1 MPLAMRLFLLG
12 AIILFSIL
20 LIYQN
25 IQHPHT
31 RHNTALDHLKHPLDT
46 RLRYRIAE
54 VDPRFGLSHADL
66 LQLSQEATHIWK
78 QGTGQDYFV
87 YDPNAKLAI
96 HLIYDQRQDESNQ
109 RQQQLTAIEQR
120 QQHWNNQNQNIQA
133 LKQEIEDKNQQLDA
147 KKMLFEQQLEQ
158 YNRQVQQINQ
168 SGGLHPSQQEIF
180 AAKKQEIQQHMWS
193 LEHEIAQF
201 NQQINQLNQQVDALN
216 QLNQDIDVSIQQF
229 NARFQPR
236 LFDKGSFD
244 GQAIR
249 IYEFQSKDDLR
260 LTLAHE
266 FGHALGLAHHNDPYA
281 LMYPMLKDQQLQNF
295 QLRPADLDLLH
306 ARH

>member
-1 MPLAMRLFLLG
+1 M
-12 AIILFSIL
+12 
-20 LIYQN
+20 
-25 IQHPHT
+25 
-31 RHNTALDHLKHPLDT
+31 
-46 RLRYRIAE
+46 
-54 VDPRFGLSHADL
+54 
-66 LQLSQEATHIWK
+66 
-78 QGTGQDYFV
+78 
-87 YDPNAKLAI
+87 
-96 HLIYDQRQDESNQ
+96 IYDQRQDESNQ
-109 RQQQLTAIEQR
+109 RQQQLTAIQQR

-147 KKMLFEQQLEQ
+147 KKLLFEQQLEQ
-158 YNRQVQQINQ
+158 YNQQVQQINQ
-168 SGGLHPSQQEIF
+168 SGGLHPSQREVF
-180 AAKKQEIQQHMWS
+180 AAKKQEIQQHLWS

-201 NQQINQLNQQVDALN
+201 NQHIHQLNQQVDALN

>member
-1 MPLAMRLFLLG
+1 MRQSLLFALLG
-12 AIILFSIL
+12 FLGLIL
-20 LIYQN
+20 YQN
-25 IQHPHT
+25 IQQPQLRLNPLLDRLTHPFDQ
-31 RHNTALDHLKHPLDT
+31 RI
-46 RLRYRIAE
+46 RYRIGE
-54 VDPRFGLSHADL
+54 VDPRFGLSYADV
-66 LQLSQEATHIWK
+66 LQLSQEATQIWT

-133 LKQEIEDKNQQLDA
+133 LKQEIADKNQQLDA

-168 SGGLHPSQQEIF
+168 SGGLHPSQQEVF
-180 AAKKQEIQQHMWS
+180 AGKKQEIQQHLWS

-201 NQQINQLNQQVDALN
+201 NQHIHQLNQQVDALN

-236 LFDKGSFD
+236 LFDKGHFD

>member
-1 MPLAMRLFLLG
+1 M
-12 AIILFSIL
+12 
-20 LIYQN
+20 Q
-25 IQHPHT
+25 
-31 RHNTALDHLKHPLDT
+31 
-46 RLRYRIAE
+46 
-54 VDPRFGLSHADL
+54 
-66 LQLSQEATHIWK
+66 
-78 QGTGQDYFV
+78 
-87 YDPNAKLAI
+87 
-96 HLIYDQRQDESNQ
+96 
-109 RQQQLTAIEQR
+109 
-120 QQHWNNQNQNIQA
+120 
-133 LKQEIEDKNQQLDA
+133 

-168 SGGLHPSQQEIF
+168 SGGLHPSQQEVF
-180 AAKKQEIQQHMWS
+180 AGKKQEIQQHLWS

-201 NQQINQLNQQVDALN
+201 NQHIHQLNQQVDALN

-281 LMYPMLKDQQLQNF
+281 LMYPMLKEQQLQNF

-306 ARH
+306 ARR

>member
-1 MPLAMRLFLLG
+1 MRQSLLFALLG
-12 AIILFSIL
+12 FLGLIL
-20 LIYQN
+20 YQN
-25 IQHPHT
+25 IQQPQLRLNPLLDRLTHPFDQ
-31 RHNTALDHLKHPLDT
+31 RI
-46 RLRYRIAE
+46 RYRIGE
-54 VDPRFGLSHADL
+54 VDPRFGLSHADV
-66 LQLSQEATHIWK
+66 LQLSQEATQIWT

-87 YDPNAKLAI
+87 YDPNAKLTI

-109 RQQQLTAIEQR
+109 RQQQLTAIQQR

-147 KKMLFEQQLEQ
+147 KKLLFEQQLEQ
-158 YNRQVQQINQ
+158 YNQQVQQINQ
-168 SGGLHPSQQEIF
+168 SGGLHPSQREIF
-180 AAKKQEIQQHMWS
+180 AAKKQEIQQHLWS

-201 NQQINQLNQQVDALN
+201 NQHIHQLNQQVDALN

-281 LMYPMLKDQQLQNF
+281 LMYP
-295 QLRPADLDLLH
+295 
-306 ARH
+306 

>member
-1 MPLAMRLFLLG
+1 MRQSLLFALLG
-12 AIILFSIL
+12 FLGLIL
-20 LIYQN
+20 YQN
-25 IQHPHT
+25 IQQPQLRLNPLLDRLTHPFDQ
-31 RHNTALDHLKHPLDT
+31 RI
-46 RLRYRIAE
+46 RYRIGE
-54 VDPRFGLSHADL
+54 VDPRFGLSHADVL
-66 LQLSQEATHIWK
+66 ELSQEATQIWT
-78 QGTGQDYFV
+78 QGTGQEYFV
-87 YDPNAKLAI
+87 YDPNAKLTI

-109 RQQQLTAIEQR
+109 RQQQLTAIQQR

-168 SGGLHPSQQEIF
+168 SGGLHPSQREIF

-201 NQQINQLNQQVDALN
+201 NQHILQLNQQVDALN

>member
-1 MPLAMRLFLLG
+1 MRQSLLFALLG
-12 AIILFSIL
+12 FLGLIL
-20 LIYQN
+20 YQN
-25 IQHPHT
+25 IQQPQLRLNPLLDRLTHPFDQ
-31 RHNTALDHLKHPLDT
+31 RI
-46 RLRYRIAE
+46 RYRIGE
-54 VDPRFGLSHADL
+54 VDPRFGLSYADV
-66 LQLSQEATHIWK
+66 LQLSQEATQIWT

-120 QQHWNNQNQNIQA
+120 QQHWSNQNQNIQA
-133 LKQEIEDKNQQLDA
+133 LKQEVEDKNQQLDV

-168 SGGLHPSQQEIF
+168 SGGLHPSQQEVF
-180 AAKKQEIQQHMWS
+180 AGKKQEIQKHMWS

-201 NQQINQLNQQVDALN
+201 NQHILQLNQQVDALN

-260 LTLAHE
+260 LTLANE

>member
-1 MPLAMRLFLLG
+1 M
-12 AIILFSIL
+12 
-20 LIYQN
+20 Q
-25 IQHPHT
+25 
-31 RHNTALDHLKHPLDT
+31 
-46 RLRYRIAE
+46 
-54 VDPRFGLSHADL
+54 
-66 LQLSQEATHIWK
+66 
-78 QGTGQDYFV
+78 
-87 YDPNAKLAI
+87 
-96 HLIYDQRQDESNQ
+96 
-109 RQQQLTAIEQR
+109 
-120 QQHWNNQNQNIQA
+120 
-133 LKQEIEDKNQQLDA
+133 

>member
-1 MPLAMRLFLLG
+1 MRQSLLFALLG
-12 AIILFSIL
+12 FLGLIL
-20 LIYQN
+20 YQN
-25 IQHPHT
+25 IQQPQLRLNPLLDRLTHPFDQ
-31 RHNTALDHLKHPLDT
+31 RI
-46 RLRYRIAE
+46 RYRIGE
-54 VDPRFGLSHADL
+54 VDPRFGLSYADV
-66 LQLSQEATHIWK
+66 LQLSQEATQIWT

-120 QQHWNNQNQNIQA
+120 QQHWSNQNQNIQA
-133 LKQEIEDKNQQLDA
+133 LKQEIEDKNQQLDV

-168 SGGLHPSQQEIF
+168 SGGLHPSQQEVF
-180 AAKKQEIQQHMWS
+180 AGKKQEIQQHLWS

-201 NQQINQLNQQVDALN
+201 NQHIHQLNQQVDALN

>member
-1 MPLAMRLFLLG
+1 MRQSLLFALLG
-12 AIILFSIL
+12 FLGLIL
-20 LIYQN
+20 YQN
-25 IQHPHT
+25 MQQPQLRLNPLLDRLTHPFDQ
-31 RHNTALDHLKHPLDT
+31 RI
-46 RLRYRIAE
+46 RYRIAE
-54 VDPRFGLSHADL
+54 VDPRFGLSEHEL
-66 LQLSQEATHIWK
+66 KYISQQATQVWK
-78 QGTGQDYFV
+78 DGTGKDYFV

-120 QQHWNNQNQNIQA
+120 QQHWSNQNQNIQA
-133 LKQEIEDKNQQLDA
+133 LKQEIEGKNQQLDV

-168 SGGLHPSQQEIF
+168 SGGLHPSQQEVF
-180 AAKKQEIQQHMWS
+180 AGKKQEIQQHLWS

-201 NQQINQLNQQVDALN
+201 NQHIHQLNQQVDALN

-281 LMYPMLKDQQLQNF
+281 LMYPMLKEQQLQNF

>member
-1 MPLAMRLFLLG
+1 MRQSLLFALLG
-12 AIILFSIL
+12 FLGLIL
-20 LIYQN
+20 YQN
-25 IQHPHT
+25 IQQPQLRLNPLLDRLTHPFDQ
-31 RHNTALDHLKHPLDT
+31 RI
-46 RLRYRIAE
+46 RYRIGE
-54 VDPRFGLSHADL
+54 VDPRFGLSYADV
-66 LQLSQEATHIWK
+66 LQLSQEATQIWT

-120 QQHWNNQNQNIQA
+120 QQHWSNQNQNIQA
-133 LKQEIEDKNQQLDA
+133 LKQEIEDKNQQLDV

-168 SGGLHPSQQEIF
+168 SGGLHPSQQEVF
-180 AAKKQEIQQHMWS
+180 AGKKQEIQQHLWS

-201 NQQINQLNQQVDALN
+201 NQHIHQLNQQVDALN

-236 LFDKGSFD
+236 LFDKGHFD

>member
-1 MPLAMRLFLLG
+1 MRQSLLFALLG
-12 AIILFSIL
+12 FLGLIL
-20 LIYQN
+20 YQN
-25 IQHPHT
+25 IQQPQLRLNPLLDRLTHPFDQ
-31 RHNTALDHLKHPLDT
+31 RI
-46 RLRYRIAE
+46 RYRIGE
-54 VDPRFGLSHADL
+54 VDPRFGLSYADV
-66 LQLSQEATHIWK
+66 LQLSQEATQIWT

-120 QQHWNNQNQNIQA
+120 QQHWSNQNQNIQA
-133 LKQEIEDKNQQLDA
+133 LKQEIEGKNQQLDV

-168 SGGLHPSQQEIF
+168 SGGLHPSQQEVF
-180 AAKKQEIQQHMWS
+180 AGKKQEIQQHLWS

-201 NQQINQLNQQVDALN
+201 NQHIHQLNQQVDALN

-236 LFDKGSFD
+236 LFDKGHFD

>member
-1 MPLAMRLFLLG
+1 MRQSLLFALLG
-12 AIILFSIL
+12 FLGLIL
-20 LIYQN
+20 YQN
-25 IQHPHT
+25 IQQPQLRLNPLLDRLTHPFDQ
-31 RHNTALDHLKHPLDT
+31 RI
-46 RLRYRIAE
+46 RYRIGE
-54 VDPRFGLSHADL
+54 VDPRFGLSYADV
-66 LQLSQEATHIWK
+66 LQLSQEATQIWT

-120 QQHWNNQNQNIQA
+120 QQHWSNQNQNIQA
-133 LKQEIEDKNQQLDA
+133 LKQEIADKNQQLDA

-168 SGGLHPSQQEIF
+168 SGGLHPSQQEVF
-180 AAKKQEIQQHMWS
+180 AGKKQEIQQHLWS

-201 NQQINQLNQQVDALN
+201 NQHIHQLNQQVDALN

-236 LFDKGSFD
+236 LFDKGHFD